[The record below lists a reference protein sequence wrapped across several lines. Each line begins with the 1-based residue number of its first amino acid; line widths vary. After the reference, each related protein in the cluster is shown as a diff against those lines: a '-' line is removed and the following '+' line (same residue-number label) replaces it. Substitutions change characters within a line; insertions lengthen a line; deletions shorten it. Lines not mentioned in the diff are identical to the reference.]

1 MHVSVLTRQPKRW
14 NSNLKI
20 NYRKSSLLY
29 GNISLVSDNPKDVIP
44 NANIVIIT
52 APSFG
57 YKDIYLKIKPYLK
70 QGTWLGAIPGA
81 GGFEFI
87 SNDSFLKGIII
98 FGMQRSPYNCKIIK
112 YGRSVDVMGVRGES
126 YIGSRPANMAKQIS
140 SQLEKL
146 LNIPIFPLSNY
157 LNVTI
162 TPANAL
168 LHSSRVYSL
177 FHNWQEGKY
186 FAKQFYFYETWDDLA
201 SKIFL
206 DCDSEIQS
214 VCKSISLDLSKVI
227 SIRDHY
233 NINNPKELSNV
244 IRNIESLKGIKTP
257 LIKTPNGFIPD
268 YSSRFFSEDLAINLL
283 IIKSIAKQGGVETP
297 AINKLLVWGEKV
309 MNVNLLDNDNIV
321 LNELNKMQFPQFVG
335 LLNNKDVEDFYLRKC

>member
-1 MHVSVLTRQPKRW
+1 MNKRKIIRICICGGGNLAHVFACVLGSQDNVHVSVLTRQPKRW

-126 YIGSRPANMAKQIS
+126 YIGSRPANM
-140 SQLEKL
+140 
-146 LNIPIFPLSNY
+146 
-157 LNVTI
+157 
-162 TPANAL
+162 
-168 LHSSRVYSL
+168 
-177 FHNWQEGKY
+177 
-186 FAKQFYFYETWDDLA
+186 AKQFYFYETWDDLA